1 MIELGHITHPGKK
14 RILNEDSYHVDAIN
28 RFAIVVDGMGGFNAG
43 DIASAFVREQLRN
56 NLLQNESPES
66 ALINAGQALRIQR
79 PQQGTAPS
87 GASAVVL
94 TWQDQNFNL
103 AWVGACRAYVFDG
116 KKTELQYMQVQAQT
130 KTNSDLF
137 SSGSSIQALG
147 VTPSDKLQIHQFAG
161 KWHIPEAILL
171 CTDGVLEE
179 CSLPLIHGLMS
190 NSKIS
195 AQETVEQLLFHTL
208 QGPADNNITAVL
220 LRHG

>member
-14 RILNEDSYHVDAIN
+14 RILNEDTYHVDAN
-28 RFAIVVDGMGGFNAG
+28 NHFAIVVDGMGGFNAG

-79 PQQGTAPS
+79 PQQGTTPS

-94 TWQDQNFNL
+94 TWQDQIFNL

-116 KKTELQYMQVQAQT
+116 KQTELQCRQAQT
-130 KTNSDLF
+130 DTDLF
-137 SSGSSIQALG
+137 ATGSSIQALG
-147 VTPSDKLQIHQFAG
+147 VTPSDKLLINQFSG
-161 KWHIPEAILL
+161 KWHVPQAILL

-179 CSLPLIHGLMS
+179 CSLPLIHGLLS

-220 LRHG
+220 LRQS